1 MSKNIIGKALIN
13 FSSSQHKGN
22 YTSSSNKNN
31 ISNNKK
37 VSNKGLI
44 FYLKNSRNKI
54 EPNIKNS
61 KTNKSINNKSNKS
74 KIKVNDFLSKTFE
87 LESNKKVNNNNKTEL
102 YENKSTF
109 KIDYRHFKKYPLNDI
124 IPMRKFE
131 NDNDKLFW
139 LATYDKLIKTKKI
152 LKILNYTNFIGEKNI
167 SSKPIYT
174 EASLKIKTMKIPNFE
189 IFFVKGY
196 DKPFVR
202 PNKDKN
208 SFILTKLYLLT
219 KKEINKIINFIN
231 RTEDTINID
240 NYSSISQKNLFQYM
254 ENKKNSDINNTNFDV
269 NYPYCYI
276 YYLGKFMNI
285 TIYLFTN
292 SFYDIKSY
300 NINNSII
307 YSLPSSKKLY
317 KLIKVIIKTFPE
329 YNPEFIINYIINFE
343 LYQNSKEKKFEIY
356 KYLSILKPSAPN
368 KYLLNKILRET
379 ITGIQTNSSISY
391 NSLQVDSNEQL
402 KTSEQILKDKKII
415 GKQNSDENKNS
426 IPIGYKFEIKSSLNS
441 MNNFLLNGQIGN
453 TNLSTNHTML
463 PSNSIRTLSNKNSF
477 GNNIPILNIPYE
489 VKNNV
494 KRDTFVNHYKTKNL
508 FIGNNLMP
516 KKNLDVQD
524 KKISCKN
531 LVNKIKNKD
540 GKENIDINNVLNKK
554 KNDKILNNKKISKDP
569 INNDDLNKKKKNEN
583 KKPSKEEGKNEYHT
597 PKKRKKIKYY
607 K

>member
-1 MSKNIIGKALIN
+1 MSKSIKGKILVN

-31 ISNNKK
+31 ISDNNKAT
-37 VSNKGLI
+37 NKGLI

-54 EPNIKNS
+54 ETKILNS
-61 KTNKSINNKSNKS
+61 KTNKTINKYNNS
-74 KIKVNDFLSKTFE
+74 KTNDNNYLSKTFE
-87 LESNKKVNNNNKTEL
+87 IESNKKENENNEKEL
-102 YENKSTF
+102 IDNKSTF
-109 KIDYRHFKKYPLNDI
+109 KIDYRHFKKYPLKDI

-139 LATYDKLIKTKKI
+139 LATYDKLIKSKKI
-152 LKILNYTNFIGEKNI
+152 VKILNYTNFIGEKNI
-167 SSKPIYT
+167 NDKPIYT

-189 IFFVKGY
+189 IFFVNGY

-219 KKEINKIINFIN
+219 KNEINKIINFIN
-231 RTEDTINID
+231 RTDDKINID
-240 NYSSISQKNLFQYM
+240 NYVSISQKNLFQYI
-254 ENKKNSDINNTNFDV
+254 ENKNNSEINNKSLDS

-285 TIYLFTN
+285 SIYLFTN
-292 SFYDIKSY
+292 SFNYIKSY
-300 NINNSII
+300 NIDNNII

-317 KLIKVIIKTFPE
+317 KLIKIIIKTFPE
-329 YNPEFIINYIINFE
+329 YNAEYIINYIINIE
-343 LYQNSKEKKFEIY
+343 LYSNSKEKKYEIY
-356 KYLSILKPSAPN
+356 KYLTLLKPTVPN

-391 NSLQVDSNEQL
+391 NSLPIDSNEQL
-402 KTSEQILKDKKII
+402 KTSEKILKEKKIF

-441 MNNFLLNGQIGN
+441 MNNFILNGQIAT

-477 GNNIPILNIPYE
+477 GNNIPILTIPYE
-489 VKNNV
+489 IKNNI
-494 KRDTFVNHYKTKNL
+494 KRDTFGNHFTNKNL
-508 FIGNNLMP
+508 FLGNNLMP
-516 KKNLDVQD
+516 KKNINIQD

-531 LVNKIKNKD
+531 LVNKIKKKE
-540 GKENIDINNVLNKK
+540 GKENIDINNVLNRK
-554 KNDKILNNKKISKDP
+554 KNDQIVNNKKIYKETT
-569 INNDDLNKKKKNEN
+569 NNEELNKKKKNEN
-583 KKPSKEEGKNEYHT
+583 KKNSKEESKNEYHT

>member
-1 MSKNIIGKALIN
+1 
-13 FSSSQHKGN
+13 
-22 YTSSSNKNN
+22 
-31 ISNNKK
+31 
-37 VSNKGLI
+37 
-44 FYLKNSRNKI
+44 
-54 EPNIKNS
+54 
-61 KTNKSINNKSNKS
+61 
-74 KIKVNDFLSKTFE
+74 
-87 LESNKKVNNNNKTEL
+87 
-102 YENKSTF
+102 
-109 KIDYRHFKKYPLNDI
+109 
-124 IPMRKFE
+124 
-131 NDNDKLFW
+131 
-139 LATYDKLIKTKKI
+139 
-152 LKILNYTNFIGEKNI
+152 
-167 SSKPIYT
+167 
-174 EASLKIKTMKIPNFE
+174 
-189 IFFVKGY
+189 
-196 DKPFVR
+196 
-202 PNKDKN
+202 
-208 SFILTKLYLLT
+208 
-219 KKEINKIINFIN
+219 
-231 RTEDTINID
+231 
-240 NYSSISQKNLFQYM
+240 M
-254 ENKKNSDINNTNFDV
+254 ENKKNPDINNTNFDV

-292 SFYDIKSY
+292 SFDDIKSY

-343 LYQNSKEKKFEIY
+343 LYQNSKEKKVEIY
-356 KYLSILKPSAPN
+356 KYLSILKPSVPN

-391 NSLQVDSNEQL
+391 NSLPVDSNDKL
-402 KTSEQILKDKKII
+402 KISEEILKDKKII

-441 MNNFLLNGQIGN
+441 KNNLILNGQIGN

-477 GNNIPILNIPYE
+477 GNNIPILTIPYE
-489 VKNNV
+489 IKNNI
-494 KRDTFVNHYKTKNL
+494 KRDTFVNHYTTKNL
-508 FIGNNLMP
+508 FLGNNLMP
-516 KKNLDVQD
+516 KKNINIQD

-554 KNDKILNNKKISKDP
+554 KNDKILNNKKISKDH

-583 KKPSKEEGKNEYHT
+583 KKPSKEESKNEYHT